1 MSKQKKKSWKE
12 KQRDRQLKEKNAQ
25 KTYQQQRE
33 QAEKSKPRKLPKG
46 KIILGIVIIFIVIG
60 AYVII
65 QTPTTKP
72 FETIYIRADGTI
84 DPAFSSV
91 SKISNNQY
99 TLLDDIYGSIV
110 IEKNNIVLDGANYVL
125 NGDNKA
131 LSHGIDLT
139 EHNNV
144 IIKNLEITNFGF
156 GVYLFLSSNNTISQN
171 NLSLNTNGIWLEYS
185 STNEIIENE
194 LSNQYAIT
202 LNYSPKNSISGNII
216 SDCDGGI
223 GLVYSS
229 NNEITTNKITESLS
243 AIGLASYSLNNNISG
258 NIISDCDGGIAL
270 SGSSENFIIDNE
282 LGYGFGGIG
291 LTEFSL
297 NNTISNNQIEYFDKG
312 ILLHQCPSNQIAEN
326 SISNCGVGF
335 DFTYSFSNILNKN
348 TVRNSQQY
356 GISLISSEDN
366 LIFHNVFSENTN
378 QVFSSE
384 SVNYWDA
391 GYPNGGNYWSDYE
404 ELYPY
409 SEEIESSGIWT
420 ESYQINESEHDN
432 YPLINQ

>member
-12 KQRDRQLKEKNAQ
+12 KQHDRQLKEKNAQ

-33 QAEKSKPRKLPKG
+33 QAEKRKPRKLPKG

-65 QTPTTKP
+65 QTPTTNP

-84 DPAFSSV
+84 DPSPSSV
-91 SKISNNQY
+91 SKISDTQY

-110 IEKNNIVLDGANYVL
+110 IEKNNIVLDGANYVH

-139 EHNNV
+139 ERNNV

-156 GVYLFLSSNNTISQN
+156 GIYLFLSSNNTISQN
-171 NLSLNTNGIWLEYS
+171 NLSLNANGVWLEHS
-185 STNEIIENE
+185 STNEIIGNE
-194 LSNQYAIT
+194 LSNQYAIN
-202 LNYSPKNSISGNII
+202 LNYSPDNVLSGNII

-229 NNEITTNKITESLS
+229 NNEITDNRITESLS
-243 AIGLASYSLNNNISG
+243 AIGLASYSSNNIISG

-270 SGSSENFIIDNE
+270 SESSENFIIDNE

-291 LTEFSL
+291 LSTFSL
-297 NNTISNNQIEYFDKG
+297 NNTISKNQIEYFDEG
-312 ILLHQCPSNQIAEN
+312 IILYQCPTNLITEN

-356 GISLISSEDN
+356 GISLISCEDN
-366 LIFHNVFSENTN
+366 SIFHNVFSENTN
-378 QVFSSE
+378 QAFSSE
-384 SVNYWDA
+384 SVNYWDD
-391 GYPNGGNYWSDYE
+391 GYPNGGNYWSNYE

-409 SEEIESSGIWT
+409 SEEIESSGIWN
-420 ESYQINESEHDN
+420 ESYQINESERDN